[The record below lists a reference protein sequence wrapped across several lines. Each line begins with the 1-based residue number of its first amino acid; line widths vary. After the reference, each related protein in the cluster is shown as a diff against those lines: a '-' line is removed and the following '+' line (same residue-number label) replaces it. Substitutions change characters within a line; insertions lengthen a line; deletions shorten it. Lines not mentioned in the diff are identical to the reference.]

1 MKSMRALATSSATAL
16 IAAGISVGF
25 APGATAAPATPTTYV
40 GSQVVQTAAPDR
52 GWQARDEDYPHT
64 TTRRDLPIEMSDGT
78 VLRGDLMLPAHAD
91 GTPVD
96 TPLPVVVTI
105 TAYNKSLTG
114 GGSIS
119 LGGADPRYL
128 VKRGYAQL
136 TVDARGTGNSDGQW
150 GAFSARENKDAGEVM
165 QWAHEQEWSNG
176 KTAMSGPSY
185 MGISQIWA
193 ASAQPDGLK
202 AIFPQVPAAD
212 VYRDVVAS
220 GGQID
225 VGFMPLWM
233 GLVTVTGIVPPA
245 VTLTDP
251 LTGLGVLVEHLFG
264 ATSFT
269 APMLLEALLAG
280 VPAHD
285 GDFYAER
292 SPINVIDQ
300 VEVPTFLLGGQFDL
314 FQRGTPL
321 LFENLQKRGVPVK
334 MIFGPWDHLQGSG
347 GMGVEEAGHGS
358 LAELQLR
365 WFDHYVLGLP
375 DPALDTD
382 IPPLTWFEQ
391 GSDTW
396 RAGTEWIGKRHSAVT
411 YRLSGDASV
420 GKPGALAPADQ
431 EAETGTAYV
440 PPIPVA
446 GLCSRSMNQWTA
458 GIPNQAMIF
467 NPCLEDNR
475 LNDMAGVVFET
486 EPFADGLSFQGPIN
500 ARVHVSSLS
509 GDGMVSVA
517 VEDVAPNGHV
527 TRLTG
532 GWQVISFRELDEK
545 RTRRLDGE
553 IIQPHHPFTRESKQK
568 LGPRE
573 IAPVD
578 VEVFPTGARIQP
590 GHRLRLAV
598 QAFDVPHL
606 LPTLPDLLGTLT
618 GFTIHNSPE
627 HPSVLTL
634 PGIDVPGATPT
645 AGKAT
650 STTTAQLKKRRTK
663 VGKRNVV
670 TVEVRSERAAAGK
683 VRVKVGRVKRTVRL
697 RGGQA
702 KVRLPARKAPGRHKV
717 VVRYLGS
724 AKVARSKDTT
734 VWRVRR
740 R

>member
-1 MKSMRALATSSATAL
+1 MKPMRALATLSATAL
-16 IAAGISVGF
+16 IATGIAS
-25 APGATAAPATPTTYV
+25 GATAAPTPPTTYA
-40 GSQVVQTAAPDR
+40 GSQVVQTVTPER
-52 GWQARDEDYPHT
+52 GWQARGEDHPNT
-64 TTRRDLPIEMSDGT
+64 TTRRDLPIEMSDGK
-78 VLRGDLMLPAHAD
+78 VLRGDLLLPADAD

-150 GAFSARENKDAGEVM
+150 GAFSERENKDAGEVM

-176 KTAMSGPSY
+176 HTAMSGPSY

-193 ASAQPDGLK
+193 ASAQPDGLR

-245 VTLTDP
+245 ITLTDP
-251 LTGLGVLVEHLFG
+251 LAGLGVLVEHLFG

-269 APMLLEALLAG
+269 APMLVEALLAG

-285 GDFYAER
+285 GDFYTER

-300 VEVPTFLLGGQFDL
+300 VTVPTFLLGGQFDL

-321 LFENLQKRGVPVK
+321 LFENLERRGVPVR

-347 GMGVEEAGHGS
+347 GIGVEEAGHGS

-365 WFDHYVLGLP
+365 WFDHYVKGIP
-375 DPALDTD
+375 DPALDHD

-411 YRLSGDASV
+411 YRLSGSASV
-420 GKPGALAPADQ
+420 GKPGGLTLDGSG
-431 EAETGTAYV
+431 AETGTAYV

-446 GLCSRSMNQWTA
+446 GLCTRSMNQWTA
-458 GIPNQAMIF
+458 GLPNQAMIF

-486 EPFADGLSFQGPIN
+486 EPLTEGLSFQGPIN

-517 VEDVAPNGHV
+517 VEDVAPDGTV

-532 GWQVISFRELDEK
+532 GWQVISFRALDEK
-545 RTRRLDGE
+545 RTRRLDGQ

-568 LGPRE
+568 LGSRE

-618 GFTIHNSPE
+618 GFTIHNSAA

-634 PGIDVPGATPT
+634 PGIDVPT
-645 AGKAT
+645 AGTAAKAT
-650 STTTAQLKKRRTK
+650 SRTVAKLKKRRTR

-670 TVEVRSERAAAGK
+670 TVKVRSERAAAGK
-683 VRVKVGRVKRTVRL
+683 VRVKVGKVKRTVRL
-697 RGGQA
+697 RGSKA
-702 KVRLPARKAPGRHKV
+702 KVRLPARKSAGRHKV

-724 AKVARSKDTT
+724 AKLARSKDTT